1 MRMRFSQK
9 VTLVVIVVVL
19 IGFSGYAAVNDRIQK
34 RTINDGLLQMVDQ
47 VAAVTAQNI
56 QEWLNTRVQ
65 LLLSVRQGIEIDPR
79 REAITSSIAR
89 PVMLDAFG
97 MTYVGFADRA
107 EFINSP
113 AKKMPDGYDY
123 RTRPRY
129 QQAVAANGVIL
140 SEPYVDSATQKL
152 VVSIA
157 TPLFGQGN
165 LVGVLGVDLALT
177 SVVSSLAAQTLGGLG
192 YPFIIN
198 AEGKVLVSPD
208 EYMQLKVLKDIYGKE
223 IDIKT
228 RALWQV
234 SRDGG
239 DQLLYFVPINGLPGQ
254 TWYLGVA
261 IDYAKA
267 FAGLDNVRAAG
278 LIAIVLTILCVS
290 IVLLICIRLLTTPLR
305 AMGEAM
311 NNIATGEGDLTQ
323 RLQITSADEFADLA
337 KAFNGFVGKIHQALV
352 SVRAVAG
359 GVVEISGQVVSS
371 TNATLSNA
379 GEQSSRAISV
389 AAAIQELGA
398 AAGEIAGNASQASK
412 EATWAREASLRGQG
426 LVEESSSSMGTLST
440 NLALSQDNIL
450 ALNKQ
455 TVGIG
460 QILDVIKAVSEQT
473 NLLALNAAIEAAR
486 AGDAGR
492 GFAVVAD
499 EVRALAHRTQKSTEE
514 INSLIVGLEHQT
526 QLTVEGM
533 AESKRLGEASATVI
547 ESTGQQLSTVL
558 QKIKDIDGMNL
569 SVAAAT
575 EEQTN
580 VVGAIGEDMAQI
592 EALTAACA
600 HNLELIRSSCVSLD
614 AQALELNQM
623 LTRFKL

>member
-1 MRMRFSQK
+1 
-9 VTLVVIVVVL
+9 
-19 IGFSGYAAVNDRIQK
+19 
-34 RTINDGLLQMVDQ
+34 
-47 VAAVTAQNI
+47 
-56 QEWLNTRVQ
+56 
-65 LLLSVRQGIEIDPR
+65 
-79 REAITSSIAR
+79 
-89 PVMLDAFG
+89 
-97 MTYVGFADRA
+97 
-107 EFINSP
+107 
-113 AKKMPDGYDY
+113 
-123 RTRPRY
+123 
-129 QQAVAANGVIL
+129 
-140 SEPYVDSATQKL
+140 
-152 VVSIA
+152 
-157 TPLFGQGN
+157 
-165 LVGVLGVDLALT
+165 
-177 SVVSSLAAQTLGGLG
+177 
-192 YPFIIN
+192 
-198 AEGKVLVSPD
+198 
-208 EYMQLKVLKDIYGKE
+208 
-223 IDIKT
+223 
-228 RALWQV
+228 
-234 SRDGG
+234 
-239 DQLLYFVPINGLPGQ
+239 
-254 TWYLGVA
+254 
-261 IDYAKA
+261 
-267 FAGLDNVRAAG
+267 
-278 LIAIVLTILCVS
+278 
-290 IVLLICIRLLTTPLR
+290 
-305 AMGEAM
+305 
-311 NNIATGEGDLTQ
+311 
-323 RLQITSADEFADLA
+323 
-337 KAFNGFVGKIHQALV
+337 
-352 SVRAVAG
+352 
-359 GVVEISGQVVSS
+359 
-371 TNATLSNA
+371 
-379 GEQSSRAISV
+379 
-389 AAAIQELGA
+389 
-398 AAGEIAGNASQASK
+398 
-412 EATWAREASLRGQG
+412 
-426 LVEESSSSMGTLST
+426 MGTLST